1 LPEICLFFHHHLNP
15 PPQGGEVYVVCGAN
29 KFALKLLLLPAAPCK
44 LPAEYPL
51 AFFKEAIIFIAVS
64 FQLSAK

>member
-1 LPEICLFFHHHLNP
+1 MWFAVLINSPLNF
-15 PPQGGEVYVVCGAN
+15 YCC
-29 KFALKLLLLPAAPCK
+29 LLPAAPCK